1 MFIGLFNQLYLK
13 SSFLFLLFGYL
24 LLMYLLCY
32 FLEELADAFRN
43 RTDVHFCMYFSLFEF
58 FHPLFLYDQANN
70 FTTRKYPEVRRL

>member
-1 MFIGLFNQLYLK
+1 MVIFYQYIF
-13 SSFLFLLFGYL
+13 
-24 LLMYLLCY
+24 CVI

-43 RTDVHFCMYFSLFEF
+43 RTDVHFGMYFSLFEF